1 MQRYVGFVLQGNST
15 KRIQVLI
22 ADDHQM
28 MRRGLR
34 GAVEAMEGW
43 EVCGEACTGREA
55 VDMATKLR
63 PNIVVMDVTMPE
75 LNGLEATRQIK
86 KVCPETEV
94 VMFTGHETEEL
105 VHQVF
110 EAGARSYIL
119 KTDGR
124 EKLEAALR
132 ALAEHKPYFTSEIS
146 EILFAKFLHGK
157 KNVAEDSGM
166 GRLTDR
172 EREIVQLLAEGC
184 SNKEVADNLGISV
197 KTAETHRAAI
207 MKKLQFKSFSE
218 LVRYAIRN
226 HIVAA

>member
-1 MQRYVGFVLQGNST
+1 MAPSKQQVRVL
-15 KRIQVLI
+15 L

-28 MRRGLR
+28 MRRGVR
-34 GAVEAMEGW
+34 AVIEGMPGW
-43 EVCGEACTGREA
+43 EVCGEASNGREA
-55 VDMATKLR
+55 IVMVEKLR
-63 PNIVVMDVTMPE
+63 PMIVVMDVSMPE

-86 KVCPETEV
+86 KTSPETEIM
-94 VMFTGHETEEL
+94 MFTGHENEEL

-124 EKLEAALR
+124 EKLETALR
-132 ALAEHKPYFTSEIS
+132 ALAEHKPYFTTEIG

-157 KNVAEDSGM
+157 HNVATDATT

-172 EREIVQLLAEGC
+172 EREIVQLLAEGA
-184 SNKEVADNLGISV
+184 SNKDVAQALGISV
-197 KTAETHRAAI
+197 KTAETHRATV
-207 MKKLQFKSFSE
+207 MKKMQFKAFSD

-226 HIVAA
+226 HIISA